1 MANEKIAINRAEVG
15 WTFWQYLCFK
25 CKADPFKTK
34 EVLLTVTDCY
44 AEEYQHTQEAENG

>member
-1 MANEKIAINRAEVG
+1 MNEKVAICRAEVS

-25 CKADPFKTK
+25 YKADPFKTK

-44 AEEYQHTQEAENG
+44 TEKYLNTPEVENG